1 MKAEQIY
8 LRKAGWYEKAKIDV
22 MKEKEVVRVDR
33 ENKYVFFSNGD
44 NMKYSKLLLATGG
57 EPRKLGV
64 PGENLAGVT
73 SLRNITQPNTIQ
85 NEALKRHVVVIR
97 ASFIRME
104 VAASL
109 VDTAASVTV
118 ICKDPV
124 PFLGSL
130 GEEVGRF
137 MLNMHRKKGVQFC
150 LEEDVKEFQG
160 RNGTLE
166 NLILK
171 SERTLKA
178 DLAVVG
184 IGVVM
189 ATKPFK
195 DIPGLDV
202 DTRGHILVD
211 SRMATSVPSI
221 FAA

>member
-64 PGENLAGVT
+64 PGEDLAGVT

-97 ASFIRME
+97 ASFIGME

-130 GEEVGRF
+130 GEEVGGF

-184 IGVVM
+184 IGVVP
-189 ATKPFK
+189 ATKPF
-195 DIPGLDV
+195 
-202 DTRGHILVD
+202 
-211 SRMATSVPSI
+211 
-221 FAA
+221 

>member
-1 MKAEQIY
+1 MGNKVENPDRVVLVGGGAAGNTAVETLRKEKYTWAITLVTKEQHLPYDRPKLCKNLGVKAEQIY

-97 ASFIRME
+97 ASFIGME

-118 ICKDPV
+118 ICKDPLALPWV
-124 PFLGSL
+124 TGGGS
-130 GEEVGRF
+130 GRVYAE
-137 MLNMHRKKGVQFC
+137 H
-150 LEEDVKEFQG
+150 
-160 RNGTLE
+160 
-166 NLILK
+166 
-171 SERTLKA
+171 A
-178 DLAVVG
+178 
-184 IGVVM
+184 
-189 ATKPFK
+189 
-195 DIPGLDV
+195 
-202 DTRGHILVD
+202 
-211 SRMATSVPSI
+211 
-221 FAA
+221 